1 MPKNHQM
8 NAVHWLAGSLSPIV
22 GMLEWRLL
30 SMRLIDRYICRQ
42 VFSHALLGLAIFSFV
57 FFVPQLVRL
66 MDLVVRRSASWETL
80 GILFLCTF
88 PGIFSFTLPMGV
100 LVGVLIALGRM
111 SADSELIAMSA
122 LGFGRRRLLV
132 PIGILAVGA
141 TLITFCMTLW
151 LGPLSVRTFRMLEE
165 RLRTGQASFQ
175 VAPRVFDERFPHVV
189 LYVNDIDSTATR
201 WKGVFLA
208 GTDTKDVSRLTL
220 AEEAIVIA
228 DRNEGKLELYLRNG
242 SVHEFSFSEPG
253 NYSLSAFA
261 ERDLPVAA
269 RGLEAGP
276 ASEPPVPGRTM
287 RTLFKEQSTGAREA
301 SVEIQRRLSF
311 PFACVSFALLA
322 VPLGARPRRG
332 GRAAGFLITLL
343 LISAYYLMFTIGA
356 GLARQGALPVWAG
369 IWSANALTA
378 AFGLFLLPR
387 LERMPGGTRWNSALA
402 SIAGW
407 RIWKI
412 FLRED
417 LATEAQSMGAGS
429 TLTLHSEAW
438 NPTEN
443 GQVPRRSPFAK
454 RSGRGNIPQL
464 LDIYLL
470 RSFLYYF
477 LLLTI
482 GFVLLFEVFTFFELL
497 DDIAQHRTRL
507 LEVAN
512 YFVYLGSYLFYQLA
526 PLAALV
532 AVLVTLGV
540 MTKNNELVA
549 FKAGGISLYRIS
561 LPLLLAG
568 LMLTGALVVLDDT
581 YLPYA
586 NQRQDAIRNQIK
598 GRPPQ
603 TYYQPRRQ
611 WIFGQ
616 NAKVYNYEFF
626 DPDQQLFGNLN
637 VFELDP
643 ATFEIKRRIY
653 AARAHWDNHQSVW
666 ILESGWLRD
675 FDGGQVS
682 HYEPFLGYA
691 LKELN
696 EPPSYFNR
704 EVRQSYQMTWWEL
717 KQYIGDLRQA
727 GFDVARLSVQLQK
740 KLSFPLI
747 APIII
752 LLAIPFSI
760 LVGTRGAVGGLATG
774 VAIAIVY
781 WAASALTEAMGSVGQ
796 LPPLLAGW
804 APDTIFGFLGL
815 YFFLKM
821 PT

>member
-1 MPKNHQM
+1 M
-8 NAVHWLAGSLSPIV
+8 NAVHQPAGSLSRFAGV
-22 GMLEWRLL
+22 LECPLL

-42 VFSHALLGLAIFSFV
+42 VFSHALLGLGIFSFV

-66 MDLVVRRSASWETL
+66 MDLVVRHSSSWSTL
-80 GILFLCTF
+80 GILFLCTL

-122 LGFGRRRLLV
+122 LGLGRHRLLV
-132 PIGILAVGA
+132 PIGILATGA

-151 LGPLSVRTFRMLEE
+151 LGPLSVRTFRVLEDH
-165 RLRTGQASFQ
+165 LRTGQASFQ
-175 VAPRVFDERFPHVV
+175 VAPRVFDERFPRLV

-208 GTDTKDVSRLTL
+208 GTDAKDVSRLTL

-228 DRNEGKLELYLRNG
+228 DRVEGKLELHLRNG
-242 SVHEFSFSEPG
+242 STHEFSLNEPG

-261 ERDLPVAA
+261 ERDLPVEA
-269 RGLEAGP
+269 RGVEAGP
-276 ASEPPVPGRTM
+276 ASEPSIPGRTL
-287 RTLFKEQSTGAREA
+287 RTLVRERGAGARDA

-311 PFACVSFALLA
+311 PFACISFALVA

-343 LISAYYLMFTIGA
+343 LITGYYLMFTVGA

-369 IWSANALTA
+369 IWSANALMA
-378 AFGLFLLPR
+378 ALGVILLPR
-387 LERMPGGTRWNSALA
+387 LERMPGSSRWNAA
-402 SIAGW
+402 ITSIAAW

-412 FLRED
+412 FLRENLNSNTAGTGRGSAFTEGPG
-417 LATEAQSMGAGS
+417 LAGT
-429 TLTLHSEAW
+429 
-438 NPTEN
+438 
-443 GQVPRRSPFAK
+443 RSLPE
-454 RSGRGNIPQL
+454 SGRTPRFGPFSKRRGRGGIPQL

-477 LLLTI
+477 FLLTV
-482 GFVLLFEVFTFFELL
+482 GFIMLFEVFTFFELL

-507 LEVAN
+507 LEVLS
-512 YFVYLGSYLFYQLA
+512 YFIYLASYLFYQLA

-532 AVLVTLGV
+532 AVLVTLGI

-561 LPLLLAG
+561 VPLLMAG
-568 LMLTGALVVLDDT
+568 LMLGGALVLLDDT

-586 NQRQDAIRNQIK
+586 NQRQDALRNQIK
-598 GRPPQ
+598 GRPAQ
-603 TYYQPRRQ
+603 TYYQPRRR
-611 WIFGQ
+611 WIFGEHS
-616 NAKVYNYEFF
+616 KVYNYEFF
-626 DPDQQLFGNLN
+626 DPDRQLFGNLN
-637 VFELDP
+637 VFELD
-643 ATFEIKRRIY
+643 ASTFQIARRIY
-653 AARAHWDNHQSVW
+653 AARAHWDSQQSVW

-675 FDGGQVS
+675 FDHGQVS
-682 HYEPFLGYA
+682 HYQPFLGYA

-774 VAIAIVY
+774 VGIAVVY

>member
-1 MPKNHQM
+1 
-8 NAVHWLAGSLSPIV
+8 
-22 GMLEWRLL
+22 
-30 SMRLIDRYICRQ
+30 
-42 VFSHALLGLAIFSFV
+42 
-57 FFVPQLVRL
+57 
-66 MDLVVRRSASWETL
+66 
-80 GILFLCTF
+80 
-88 PGIFSFTLPMGV
+88 
-100 LVGVLIALGRM
+100 M
-111 SADSELIAMSA
+111 S
-122 LGFGRRRLLV
+122 
-132 PIGILAVGA
+132 
-141 TLITFCMTLW
+141 
-151 LGPLSVRTFRMLEE
+151 
-165 RLRTGQASFQ
+165 
-175 VAPRVFDERFPHVV
+175 
-189 LYVNDIDSTATR
+189 
-201 WKGVFLA
+201 
-208 GTDTKDVSRLTL
+208 
-220 AEEAIVIA
+220 
-228 DRNEGKLELYLRNG
+228 
-242 SVHEFSFSEPG
+242 
-253 NYSLSAFA
+253 
-261 ERDLPVAA
+261 
-269 RGLEAGP
+269 
-276 ASEPPVPGRTM
+276 
-287 RTLFKEQSTGAREA
+287 TLFRESHTGARDV
-301 SVEIQRRLSF
+301 SVEIQRRLAF
-311 PFACVSFALLA
+311 PFACISFALLA

-343 LISAYYLMFTIGA
+343 LICGYYLMFTIGA
-356 GLARQGALPVWAG
+356 GLARQGVVPVWVG
-369 IWSANALTA
+369 IWSANVLTA
-378 AFGLFLLPR
+378 ALGLFLLPR
-387 LERMPGGTRWNSALA
+387 LERMPGSNRWSSAFA

-417 LATEAQSMGAGS
+417 TAAQARNTPAPVGS
-429 TLTLHSEAW
+429 PPRSGSGSVDEQA
-438 NPTEN
+438 
-443 GQVPRRSPFAK
+443 PRRGPFTK
-454 RSGRGNIPQL
+454 RKGRGGIPQL

-477 LLLTI
+477 VLLTV
-482 GFVLLFEVFTFFELL
+482 GFILLFEVFTFFELL

-507 LEVAN
+507 FDVIN
-512 YFVYLGSYLFYQLA
+512 YFVYLASYLFYQLA

-532 AVLVTLGV
+532 AVLVTMGI

-561 LPLLLAG
+561 FPLLLAG
-568 LMLTGALVVLDDT
+568 VMLTGALIGLDDT

-586 NQRQDAIRNQIK
+586 NQRQDALRNQIK

-643 ATFEIKRRIY
+643 ATFDIKRRVF
-653 AARAHWDNHQSVW
+653 AARSHWDNQQGVW
-666 ILESGWLRD
+666 ILESGWVRD
-675 FDGGQVS
+675 FDHGQVS
-682 HYEPFLGYA
+682 HYEPFLADA

-717 KQYIGDLRQA
+717 RQYIRDLRQA

-760 LVGTRGAVGGLATG
+760 LVGTRGAIGGLATG

>member
-1 MPKNHQM
+1 
-8 NAVHWLAGSLSPIV
+8 
-22 GMLEWRLL
+22 
-30 SMRLIDRYICRQ
+30 MRLIDRYICRQ
-42 VFSHALLGLAIFSFV
+42 VFSHALLGLGIFSFV

-66 MDLVVRRSASWETL
+66 MDLVVRHSSSWSTL
-80 GILFLCTF
+80 GILFLCTL
-88 PGIFSFTLPMGV
+88 PGILSFTLPMGV

-122 LGFGRRRLLV
+122 LGLGRRRLLV
-132 PIGILAVGA
+132 PIGILAAGA

-151 LGPLSVRTFRMLEE
+151 LGPLSVRTFRVLEDH
-165 RLRTGQASFQ
+165 LRTGQASFQ
-175 VAPRVFDERFPHVV
+175 VAPRVFDERFPRFV

-208 GTDTKDVSRLTL
+208 GTDAKDVSRLTL

-228 DRNEGKLELYLRNG
+228 DRNEGKLELHLRNG
-242 SVHEFSFSEPG
+242 STHEFSLKEPG
-253 NYSLSAFA
+253 KYSLSAFA
-261 ERDLPVAA
+261 ERDLPVEA
-269 RGLEAGP
+269 RGLDAGP
-276 ASEPPVPGRTM
+276 ASEPSVPGRTL
-287 RTLFKEQSTGAREA
+287 RTLLRERGAGARDA

-311 PFACVSFALLA
+311 PFACVSFALVA

-343 LISAYYLMFTIGA
+343 LITGYYLMFTVGA
-356 GLARQGALPVWAG
+356 GLARQGTLPVWAG
-369 IWSANALTA
+369 IWSANALMA
-378 AFGLFLLPR
+378 ALGVFLLPR
-387 LERMPGGTRWNSALA
+387 LERMPGSSRWNAA
-402 SIAGW
+402 ITSIAGW

-417 LATEAQSMGAGS
+417 LNSNTADTRAGS
-429 TLTLHSEAW
+429 TFTPNSSTEAW
-438 NPTEN
+438 
-443 GQVPRRSPFAK
+443 SPAE
-454 RSGRGNIPQL
+454 SGRTPRFGPFSKRRGRGGIPQL

-477 LLLTI
+477 FLLTV
-482 GFVLLFEVFTFFELL
+482 GFILLFEVFTFFELL

-507 LEVAN
+507 LEVLS
-512 YFVYLGSYLFYQLA
+512 YFIYLASYLFYQLA

-532 AVLVTLGV
+532 AVLVTVGI

-561 LPLLLAG
+561 VPLLMAG
-568 LMLTGALVVLDDT
+568 LMLGGALVVLDDT

-586 NQRQDAIRNQIK
+586 NQRQDALRNQIK
-598 GRPPQ
+598 GRPAQ

-611 WIFGQ
+611 WIFGEHS
-616 NAKVYNYEFF
+616 KVYNYEFF

-637 VFELDP
+637 VFELD
-643 ATFEIKRRIY
+643 ASTFEIKRRIY
-653 AARAHWDNHQSVW
+653 AARAHWDGQQSVW

-675 FDGGQVS
+675 FDHGQVS
-682 HYEPFLGYA
+682 HYQPFLAYA

-717 KQYIGDLRQA
+717 KQYIGDLQQA

-774 VAIAIVY
+774 VGIAVVY

>member
-1 MPKNHQM
+1 
-8 NAVHWLAGSLSPIV
+8 
-22 GMLEWRLL
+22 
-30 SMRLIDRYICRQ
+30 MRLIDRYICRQ
-42 VFSHALLGLAIFSFV
+42 VFSHALLGLGIFSFV

-66 MDLVVRRSASWETL
+66 MDLVVRHSASWETL
-80 GILFLCTF
+80 GILFLCTL
-88 PGIFSFTLPMGV
+88 PGIISFTLPMGV

-122 LGFGRRRLLV
+122 LGLGRRRLLV
-132 PIGILAVGA
+132 PIGIIAVGA
-141 TLITFCMTLW
+141 TLITFCMTTW
-151 LGPLSVRTFRMLEE
+151 LGPLSVRTFRELEE

-175 VAPRVFDERFPHVV
+175 VAPRVFDERFPHFV
-189 LYVNDIDSTATR
+189 LYVNDIDSAATR

-208 GTDTKDVSRLTL
+208 GSDAKDVSRLTL

-228 DRNEGKLELYLRNG
+228 DRNEGKLELHLRNG
-242 SVHEFSFSEPG
+242 SVHEFSLNEPG

-261 ERDLPVAA
+261 ERDLPVEA
-269 RGLEAGP
+269 RGVEAGP
-276 ASEPPVPGRTM
+276 ASEPPIPGRTM
-287 RTLFKEQSTGAREA
+287 RTLLRERGAGARDA

-311 PFACVSFALLA
+311 PFACISFALLA

-343 LISAYYLMFTIGA
+343 LISGYYLTFTVGA
-356 GLARQGALPVWAG
+356 GFARQGLAPVWVG
-369 IWSANALTA
+369 IWSANVLTA
-378 AFGLFLLPR
+378 ALGLFLLPR
-387 LERMPGGTRWNSALA
+387 LERMPGSTRWSAAFA
-402 SIAGW
+402 SIAAW

-412 FLRED
+412 FLREGLSAD
-417 LATEAQSMGAGS
+417 PGS
-429 TLTLHSEAW
+429 TGAVAALPERPGSAGAWSPSESGPA
-438 NPTEN
+438 
-443 GQVPRRSPFAK
+443 PRRSPFARRK
-454 RSGRGNIPQL
+454 GRGDIPQL

-477 LLLTI
+477 FLLTV
-482 GFVLLFEVFTFFELL
+482 GFILLFEVFTFFELL

-507 LEVAN
+507 LEVVS
-512 YFVYLGSYLFYQLA
+512 YFIYFASYLFYQLA

-549 FKAGGISLYRIS
+549 LKAGGISLYRIS

-568 LMLTGALVVLDDT
+568 MMLAGALVVLDDT

-586 NQRQDAIRNQIK
+586 NQRQDALRNQIK
-598 GRPPQ
+598 GRPAQ

-611 WIFGQ
+611 WIFGEQ
-616 NAKVYNYEFF
+616 SKVYNYEFF
-626 DPDQQLFGNLN
+626 DPDRQLFGNLN
-637 VFELDP
+637 VFELDS
-643 ATFEIKRRIY
+643 ATFEIRRRVY
-653 AARAHWDNHQSVW
+653 AARAHWDNQQSVW

-675 FDGGQVS
+675 FNHGQVS
-682 HYEPFLGYA
+682 HYQPFLAYA

-696 EPPSYFNR
+696 EPPTYFNR

-760 LVGTRGAVGGLATG
+760 LVGTRGAIGGLATG
-774 VAIAIVY
+774 VGIAIVY